1 MVGLVIVSHSRA
13 LANALA
19 SLVKQV
25 ASTKIPMVIAAGV
38 GENRQEFGTDAVEI
52 SEAIT
57 SVFSP
62 DGVLVLMD
70 LGSAV
75 LSAQMATELLPPEMA
90 EHIRFCSAPLIEGS
104 IAAAVQIGLGGTLDT
119 VCKEAKQALLPKQEQ
134 IGDPSELEPAKQ
146 TVVAE
151 HGKQLVLTLHNLHGL
166 HARPAARFVQTVAS
180 FNAEVTV
187 VNLTNGKGPVSARS
201 LNSVATL
208 GAVEEHQIQI
218 TASGPESDSVLD
230 AIKTLVDDNFGEQA
244 APQTVAAIPS
254 ISPTDSFPATDGSMK
269 AVPISDG
276 IALGPLYRY
285 QAQLPPISREP
296 AQNPSHE
303 WALLEKAISS
313 TSEAIHVR
321 HQQLKAS
328 IGEAEAAIFEA
339 HLLILQDPDLSNQ
352 ARRAIYEHHQNAAV
366 AWSDTTAK
374 IAADYRALDDAYI
387 QQRAA
392 DVEDVGNQ
400 VLFALAG
407 KAASAPIIFTEPMIL
422 FAQDI
427 TPTETAQLDTK
438 NILGIIT
445 VGGGP
450 TSHSAILA
458 RALGIP
464 AVSSASPTMEHLPL
478 GTSIALDGFNG
489 KVWVNPE
496 PAIQADLKA
505 RREAW
510 LETRQKLL
518 LTSHSIAK
526 TRDGH
531 HVEVFA
537 NIGSVQDAENAVK
550 NGADGIGLLR
560 TEFLFL
566 TRETPP
572 SESEQLTVLRQI
584 GAVMGDRPVTV
595 RTLDVG
601 GDKEVPYI
609 KLPPEANPFLG
620 VRAIRMSLRNT
631 DLFMAQLRAIL
642 RAAADFQFRIMFP
655 MIANVD
661 EVRQARAWLEKAHL
675 QLVHENLPHAWPIET
690 GIMVEIPSAALLSR
704 ILAREVDFFSIGT
717 NDLTQ
722 YTLAAERGNPLLTD
736 MADALHPAV
745 LQLIAKV
752 VESAH
757 AEGKWVGVCGE
768 LAGNPLAAPVLIGLG
783 VDELSLNPGGI
794 PLTKSIVR
802 AMDTTEVRLLS
813 QKILETE
820 SVSEARK
827 ISKSFLDSK
836 QVTNAQ

>member
-1 MVGLVIVSHSRA
+1 MVGLVIVSHSRE

-25 ASTKIPMVIAAGV
+25 ASTKIPLVIAAGV
-38 GENRQEFGTDAVEI
+38 GENREEFGTDAVEI
-52 SEAIT
+52 SEAIA
-57 SVFSP
+57 SVYSP

-75 LSAQMATELLPPEMA
+75 LSAQMAVELLPPEMA

-104 IAAAVQIGLGGTLDT
+104 IAAAVQIGLGGTLDA
-119 VCKEAKQALLPKQEQ
+119 VCREAKQALLPKQEQ
-134 IGDPSELEPAKQ
+134 IGDPSDIEPATKIII
-146 TVVAE
+146 AE
-151 HGKQLVLTLHNLHGL
+151 YDKQLVLTLHNLHGL

-180 FNAEVTV
+180 FSAEVTIA
-187 VNLTNGKGPVSARS
+187 NLTNGKGPVSARS

-208 GAVEEHQIQI
+208 GAVEEHQIRI

-230 AIKTLVDDNFGEQA
+230 AIKMLVDDNFGEQA
-244 APQTVAAIPS
+244 APQVVAAIPN
-254 ISPTDSFPATDGSMK
+254 ISSAENFPATDGSMK

-303 WALLEKAISS
+303 WALLEKAIST

-352 ARRAIYEHHQNAAV
+352 VRRAIYEHHQNAAE

-407 KAASAPIIFTEPMIL
+407 KANSVPIVFTEPVIL

-427 TPTETAQLDTK
+427 TPTETAQLDMTK
-438 NILGIIT
+438 ILGIIT

-464 AVSSASPTMEHLPL
+464 AISGASPTMERLPN
-478 GTSIALDGFNG
+478 GTFVALDGFSG
-489 KVWVNPE
+489 KVWTKLEPE
-496 PAIQADLKA
+496 LQADLKA

-510 LETRQKLL
+510 LESRQKLL
-518 LTSHSIAK
+518 LTSHTIAK

-537 NIGSVQDAENAVK
+537 NIGNVKDAENAVK

-572 SESEQLTVLRQI
+572 NEAEQLTVLHQI
-584 GAVMGDRPVTV
+584 GTVMGDRPVTV
-595 RTLDVG
+595 RTLDIG

-642 RAAADFQFRIMFP
+642 RAAKD
-655 MIANVD
+655 
-661 EVRQARAWLEKAHL
+661 
-675 QLVHENLPHAWPIET
+675 LPGLRKPINNSWMKNYRMP
-690 GIMVEIPSAALLSR
+690 GRSK
-704 ILAREVDFFSIGT
+704 RE
-717 NDLTQ
+717 L
-722 YTLAAERGNPLLTD
+722 
-736 MADALHPAV
+736 
-745 LQLIAKV
+745 
-752 VESAH
+752 
-757 AEGKWVGVCGE
+757 
-768 LAGNPLAAPVLIGLG
+768 
-783 VDELSLNPGGI
+783 
-794 PLTKSIVR
+794 
-802 AMDTTEVRLLS
+802 
-813 QKILETE
+813 
-820 SVSEARK
+820 
-827 ISKSFLDSK
+827 
-836 QVTNAQ
+836 